1 MRSHLDPDNLAPVDD
16 REGYQTLVQK
26 EPHPCAV
33 NLLQM
38 LLKRIDRIN
47 LNGLIWYTVPSVD
60 DFVWK
65 KITHISLAVRFA
77 NLQ

>member
-1 MRSHLDPDNLAPVDD
+1 
-16 REGYQTLVQK
+16 
-26 EPHPCAV
+26 
-33 NLLQM
+33 M